1 MGLEAGTHIQDLN
14 SAWPLGSDL
23 ESTADDH
30 LRLLKTVLKGDFPN
44 FNGTYNSASLPVF
57 GSPGDTNTGMYFP
70 SADTVGWATNGTT
83 RGNVNATG
91 NWSFGAPSTG
101 TTLAITG
108 FATGVALNLLP
119 AGATDISLVT
129 SGAAGNQAAFRFDAN
144 AAIAAFI
151 GSAGATNQLIT
162 GSAAGDYCVRTQG
175 GAIRW
180 SINSGAGAAMLLK
193 ATGLLQN
200 ADDAG
205 TLFDTGFRDLPQRSV
220 SSATATVAADR
231 GKSIRTSTAINLTF
245 AASGT
250 YPVGTVIVV
259 FNSDSASTNLLAG
272 AGDTI
277 VLAGTLT
284 TGTRALAPNGIA
296 SCYYGVSGFWYVS
309 GPGVT

>member
-91 NWSFGAPSTG
+91 NWSFGAPTSG
-101 TTLAITG
+101 TTLLLNG
-108 FATGVALNLLP
+108 VSGGVALNLVP
-119 AGATDISLVT
+119 VGAADLALIISA
-129 SGAAGNQAAFRFDAN
+129 AAGNQSAMRLDAN
-144 AAIAAFI
+144 GAVAAFI

-162 GSAAGDYCVRTQG
+162 GSAAGDFNLRTQG
-175 GAIRW
+175 GAIRF
-180 SINSGAGAAMLLK
+180 SVNSGAGAAMLLK
-193 ATGLLQN
+193 TTGLLQN

-205 TLFDTGFRDLPQRSV
+205 TLFDTGWRDLPQNV
-220 SSATATVAADR
+220 QGGTYATVASDR
-231 GKSIRTSTAINLTF
+231 GKSIRTSIGINLTF
-245 AASGT
+245 AAAGT

-259 FNSDSASTNLLAG
+259 FNSGIAGTNLLAG
-272 AGDTI
+272 SGDTM
-277 VLAGTLT
+277 VLAGTAT

-296 SCYYGVSGFWYVS
+296 TCYYGVSGFWYVS